1 MSAHAKNAPVRADQF
16 PCNHGTNH
24 ITAHF
29 RELVEKVRL
38 CACQLESGQF
48 LLEPLHRSQSTKEKT
63 FKILQD
69 SFVGTIRSD
78 QNILATCTETI
89 LFQKVQFAVFTNA
102 TNTFEK

>member
-1 MSAHAKNAPVRADQF
+1 MSAHAKNAPVIANQF
-16 PCNHGTNH
+16 
-24 ITAHF
+24 
-29 RELVEKVRL
+29 LRL
-38 CACQLESGQF
+38 CAGQLENDQF

-63 FKILQD
+63 LKILQE

-89 LFQKVQFAVFTNA
+89 LFQKVQFAVFTNT